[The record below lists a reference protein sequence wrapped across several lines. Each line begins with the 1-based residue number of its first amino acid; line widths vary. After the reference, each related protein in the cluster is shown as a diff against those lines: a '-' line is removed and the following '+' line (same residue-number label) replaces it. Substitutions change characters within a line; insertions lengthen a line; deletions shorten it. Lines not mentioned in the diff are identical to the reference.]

1 MNAALRNFRSAAW
14 ILGQAG
20 ADARARPPPRHYAS
34 SSSASTRIREVPHA
48 SSCFTTCLLISQFV
62 ENSIPRCHRRVCITC
77 GPDSPCQATS
87 FGGFTRHKWENS
99 KPRSPMH
106 HNFYEL
112 NNRAPVCSCP
122 DAVESPANDLL
133 EPKSHWHLDLSSS
146 LPIAIVNKPPR

>member
-20 ADARARPPPRHYAS
+20 AEARAPPPALCLVQLCVHPHSR
-34 SSSASTRIREVPHA
+34 SAPRL
-48 SSCFTTCLLISQFV
+48 FLLHNLPSHLAV
-62 ENSIPRCHRRVCITC
+62 CRKLDPTLPYRRVCITC
-77 GPDSPCQATS
+77 GPDSPCQGTS